1 MVKNFVNLDL
11 AKNRRKYQPI
21 LSSDSYEIFYP
32 NNTKNCGYSNNK
44 QATLDHPYR
53 KELQSMSVKGTK
65 FSCAEELIM
74 KPSMLEK
81 KIRII
86 DSHLDEKNIK
96 RNIKLKIV
104 LMTELGVGVTMII
117 WGIIKNL

>member
-1 MVKNFVNLDL
+1 MVRNFVNLDL

-21 LSSDSYEIFYP
+21 LSSDSNEIFYP
-32 NNTKNCGYSNNK
+32 NNTKKCGYSNNK
-44 QATLDHPYR
+44 QAALGDSYR
-53 KELQSMSVKGTK
+53 KEFQSILMKETK

-74 KPSMLEK
+74 KPSLLEK

-96 RNIKLKIV
+96 RNMKLKIV
-104 LMTELGVGVTMII
+104 LMTELGIGITMIV

>member
-1 MVKNFVNLDL
+1 
-11 AKNRRKYQPI
+11 
-21 LSSDSYEIFYP
+21 
-32 NNTKNCGYSNNK
+32 
-44 QATLDHPYR
+44 
-53 KELQSMSVKGTK
+53 
-65 FSCAEELIM
+65 M

-104 LMTELGVGVTMII
+104 LMTELGVGVTMIV

>member
-11 AKNRRKYQPI
+11 AKNRRKCQPI
-21 LSSDSYEIFYP
+21 LSSDSYEMFYQ